1 MAGNTFFQGR
11 VPCPLKGDDVDEQL
25 ALEKVLE
32 LLEKISQG
40 LGTLAAAQMER
51 CKIEAQRLALEF
63 PVREQKE
70 AIVGKAKFKAHRD
83 TKVQGE
89 VEAETGEE
97 DFFKYA
103 HLGPRERAL
112 LKRNPAAE

>member
-1 MAGNTFFQGR
+1 VAGTTFFQGR

-51 CKIEAQRLALEF
+51 C
-63 PVREQKE
+63 
-70 AIVGKAKFKAHRD
+70 
-83 TKVQGE
+83 
-89 VEAETGEE
+89 
-97 DFFKYA
+97 
-103 HLGPRERAL
+103 
-112 LKRNPAAE
+112 